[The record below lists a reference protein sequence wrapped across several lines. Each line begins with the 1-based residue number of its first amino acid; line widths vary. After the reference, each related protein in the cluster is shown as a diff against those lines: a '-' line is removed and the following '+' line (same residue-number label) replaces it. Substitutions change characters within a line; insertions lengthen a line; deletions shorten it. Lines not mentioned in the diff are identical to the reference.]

1 MSGFK
6 PTLYIG
12 VGEKGCF
19 FTLRETYEH
28 TVYIP
33 MGEMGGAVVNGIY
46 QGTVEK
52 EVRSFHIKNLSQD
65 ADEAFEKA
73 TAAAEAA
80 TMELRTTRESLR
92 EEMNAVHRRS
102 AEEMEAAAKAMAERQ
117 AKWDAEREAQDS
129 QSREVIEA
137 GYFPFGRYAGEHFS
151 EAPLSYLRWIAKG
164 GFDDIMMNAIAS
176 AVKASGVLPTLPEVT
191 PGVYTGEVK
200 KRQDFRVTV
209 LEGFSF
215 TRGSFS
221 GYGSETVY
229 VSKLVEK
236 ETGALITVMSTAWD
250 VIDRVGE
257 ELTIKATVKE
267 HSEYKGEAQTVV
279 QRVKEVV

>member
-1 MSGFK
+1 MSFN

-28 TVYIP
+28 VIHIP
-33 MGEMGGAVVNGIY
+33 GEGDLGNAVVNGVY
-46 QGTVEK
+46 QGTRYV
-52 EVRSFHIKNLSQD
+52 EVRSFHLKNLSQD

-73 TAAAEAA
+73 AAAAG
-80 TMELRTTRESLR
+80 TSGMELTTTRDSLQ

-102 AEEMEAAAKAMAERQ
+102 AEEMEAAQKAAAARQ
-117 AKWDAEREAQDS
+117 AKWDAEREEQDAR
-129 QSREVIEA
+129 SREVIEA

-151 EAPLSYLRWIAKG
+151 EAPLGYLRWIAKG
-164 GFDDIMMNAIAS
+164 GFDDIMMNAIAA
-176 AVKASGVLPTLPEVT
+176 AVKASGVLPTLPEAT
-191 PGVYTGEVK
+191 PGVYVGEVK

-209 LEGFSF
+209 MEGFSF
-215 TRGSFS
+215 SRASFS
-221 GYGSETVY
+221 GYGSEVVY

-236 ETGALITVMSTAWD
+236 ETGALITVMTTAWD
-250 VIDRVGE
+250 VIDRDGQ